1 MSWLYALAQPFVWHA
16 ERAAAVALG
25 LLALAALTRTGAAR
39 PPRRWSRALLTA
51 AAAWLLFAA
60 LEAEATR
67 ERADIRVDLL
77 LTWPALCLVTAGCLG
92 VWLWSVTQARGASNG
107 V

>member
-16 ERAAAVALG
+16 ERAAAVAIG
-25 LLALAALTRTGAAR
+25 LLAFAACAR
-39 PPRRWSRALLTA
+39 ALRAHPPHRWSRSLLTA

-60 LEAEATR
+60 LEAEARR

-92 VWLWSVTQARGASNG
+92 WWLWSVTQARGASNG